1 MMLIFSRLI
10 VLIGLFFTS
19 SFIFAS
25 DNFTVVNEDSTT
37 ITLNVYGTSACKSSI
52 ETISKSIENVSSA
65 TFDADKHLLT
75 LVVFSDFD
83 QNDLF
88 FLLASKGYD
97 AGNVH
102 AKDVIYNELPEA
114 CKYTRM
120 PDEVVRD

>member
-1 MMLIFSRLI
+1 MRLIFNRLI
-10 VLIGLFFTS
+10 IIFGLFFTS

-25 DNFTVVNEDSTT
+25 DNFRFIGGDSTT
-37 ITLNVYGTSACKSSI
+37 VTLNVYGTTACKSSI

-65 TFDADKHLLT
+65 SFNAETHTLT
-75 LVVFSDFD
+75 LVVLPTFD
-83 QNDLF
+83 QNYLF

-102 AKDVIYNELPEA
+102 AKDAIYNELPEA